1 MPYVVINR
9 NPECKLYYELLGN
22 ANASIRIL
30 FVMGLNMSHRAWMK
44 QVDHF
49 KDGDDIQ
56 LCHFDNRGVHRSS
69 APPGPYS
76 TELMAKD
83 ALILAADIGWTQF
96 HLVGVSMGG
105 MISQRMSAIAPER
118 VLSLT
123 LIATRPGG
131 GFLNDL
137 PTLSGISKF
146 LSLRGET
153 DKHARMPK
161 ALRLLFPEHFLD
173 AVDPADPQGRTF
185 RESIG
190 EQFLKLH
197 DEEPATPLSGTEA
210 QTKAAISHSL
220 DAAEALAIR
229 NARIPVLILHG
240 ESDELIKVSNADAL
254 NKMLGGKL
262 VKYPN
267 VGHGINVQVAAEVN
281 AEIETHIRAAHAA
294 GPREDAVAAAASGT
308 ASPRANEQSRAV
320 VGENGTSTTVKIKTK
335 RPSERQI
342 TRTASTSSAA
352 SDGSS
357 AEATA
362 ATSSQ
367 VEAPSS

>member
-9 NPECKLYYELLGN
+9 NPECKLFYELLGN
-22 ANASIRIL
+22 ANAAIRIL
-30 FVMGLNMSHRAWMK
+30 FVMGLNMSHRAWLK
-44 QVDHF
+44 QVEHF
-49 KDGDDIQ
+49 KDAENVQ

-83 ALILAADIGWTQF
+83 ALILAADLGWQQF

-173 AVDPADPQGRTF
+173 AVDPADPKGRTF

-210 QTKAAISHSL
+210 QTKAAISHTL

-240 ESDELIKVSNADAL
+240 ENDELIKVSNADVL
-254 NKMLGGKL
+254 QQMLGGKL
-262 VKYPN
+262 VKYPK

-281 AEIETHIRAAHAA
+281 SEIETHIRAAHVA
-294 GPREDAVAAAASGT
+294 GPRDDAAAAAAAT

-320 VGENGTSTTVKIKTK
+320 VGENGSSTTLKIKTK

-342 TRTASTSSAA
+342 TRSTSTNSTASEAPAA
-352 SDGSS
+352 AD
-357 AEATA
+357 
-362 ATSSQ
+362 Q
-367 VEAPSS
+367 VETPSS

>member
-1 MPYVVINR
+1 
-9 NPECKLYYELLGN
+9 
-22 ANASIRIL
+22 
-30 FVMGLNMSHRAWMK
+30 
-44 QVDHF
+44 VDHF
-49 KDGDDIQ
+49 KSLDNVQI
-56 LCHFDNRGVHRSS
+56 CYFDNRGVHRSS

-83 ALILAADIGWTQF
+83 ALILAADVGWAQF

-118 VLSLT
+118 ILSLT

-173 AVDPADPQGRTF
+173 AVDPEDAQGRTF

-197 DEEPATPLSGTEA
+197 DEEPATLPSGTEA
-210 QTKAAISHSL
+210 QTKAAISHTL

-229 NARIPVLILHG
+229 NANIPVLILHG
-240 ESDELIKVSNADAL
+240 EIDELIKVSNADVL
-254 NKMLGGKL
+254 HQMLGGKL
-262 VKYPN
+262 VKYPK
-267 VGHGINVQVAAEVN
+267 VGHGINVQVASLVN
-281 AEIETHIRAAHAA
+281 AEIEAHIRAAHAA
-294 GPREDAVAAAASGT
+294 GPRDKDAAATVAAAT

-320 VGENGTSTTVKIKTK
+320 VGEDGATTTLKIKTK
-335 RPSERQI
+335 RPSERQVS
-342 TRTASTSSAA
+342 RSASSSNAK
-352 SDGSS
+352 
-357 AEATA
+357 EATA
-362 ATSSQ
+362 AADTSAPAAASSAE
-367 VEAPSS
+367 VETQSS